1 MAETVTPSVRGR
13 QRFAAEAALLAG
25 AATTAAITGFVFG
38 LIGLTVGSAVGGSAP
53 VLIVGIVAAGVVL
66 DATRLVTGRPRPVT
80 LGRQVPREWGRLL
93 PLPVTSFLYGGR
105 LGVGPLTILSTWM
118 WWVALIGAALAGV
131 WIAVAVSVWFAVG
144 RVVINGIVGR
154 RLARRPRSNLAA
166 VRLFERRGWSGLTGL
181 AAVLTVTAALVAGC
195 GVLEPAARPVLGD
208 SPPSHRGA
216 SGVISSEH
224 VPEHMVELASPPPTS
239 PAQLEDFVRTSP
251 ALTPISPSTATST
264 ATSTVTPPST
274 GAYDGTPGGDEDP
287 SVVQPVDAGGAS
299 SLADLAPSALSGMV
313 VIDDPSVDR
322 FLTIDEAAAIQ
333 PDPTEEIAL
342 LETRGYRGGWIR
354 AFRSPA
360 ADVAVAA
367 VYEFADST
375 EAEFYLE
382 DGLITIGG
390 YGGQFFDVA
399 ELPDIRG
406 FQQDVT
412 DDGETVRTLGGAFH
426 RDNRWFLLYV
436 VGSPETVT
444 PDVLI
449 PALRS
454 WRNDLGL

>member
-13 QRFAAEAALLAG
+13 QRLAAEAALLAG
-25 AATTAAITGFVFG
+25 AATTAAIAGFVFG
-38 LIGLTVGSAVGGSAP
+38 LIGLAVGSVSGGGHP
-53 VLIVGIVAAGVVL
+53 KLIVGIVAAAVVL
-66 DATRLVTGRPRPVT
+66 DAVRLLTGRPRPLT

-93 PLPVTSFLYGGR
+93 PLPITASLYGGR

-118 WWVALIGAALAGV
+118 WWAALMGAALVGV
-131 WIAVAVSVWFAVG
+131 WTAVAVSAWFAVG

-154 RLARRPRSNLAA
+154 RLARRARSNLAA

-181 AAVLTVTAALVAGC
+181 AAVLTVTAALITGC
-195 GVLEPAARPVLGD
+195 GLLDEPARPVLGG
-208 SPPSHRGA
+208 PQPLQGA
-216 SGVISSEH
+216 NGVISSEH
-224 VPEHMVELASPPPTS
+224 VPEPMAEQASPPPTS
-239 PAQLEDFVRTSP
+239 PAQLEDFVRTSG
-251 ALTPISPSTATST
+251 AVTPNSTST
-264 ATSTVTPPST
+264 ATSPPTGDDASTGDETPST
-274 GAYDGTPGGDEDP
+274 PERG
-287 SVVQPVDAGGAS
+287 DAGEPRA
-299 SLADLAPSALSGMV
+299 LADLAPSTLSGMV
-313 VIDDPSVDR
+313 VIDDPAVDR

-360 ADVAVAA
+360 SDVAVAA
-367 VYEFADST
+367 VYEFADAA

-390 YGGQFFDVA
+390 YGGRFFDVA

-412 DDGETVRTLGGAFH
+412 DGGETVRTLGGAFH

-454 WRNDLGL
+454 WRHDLGL

>member
-1 MAETVTPSVRGR
+1 VAETVTPSVRGR
-13 QRFAAEAALLAG
+13 QRLTAEAALLSGATIT
-25 AATTAAITGFVFG
+25 AATTGFVLG
-38 LIGLTVGSAVGGSAP
+38 LIGELLVATGGLPDLAVDPSSSTGIDP
-53 VLIVGIVAAGVVL
+53 MVIVWIAAIGLGL
-66 DATRLVTGRPRPVT
+66 DASRLLTGRPHPLT

-93 PLPVTSFLYGGR
+93 PLPVTAFLYGGR

-118 WWVALIGAALAGV
+118 WWAALIAAALVGV
-131 WIAVAVSVWFAVG
+131 WTAVAVSVWFAVW
-144 RVVINGIVGR
+144 RVVINGLVGR

-166 VRLFERRGWSGLTGL
+166 VRSFQQRGWSGLTGL
-181 AAVLTVTAALVAGC
+181 ATVLTIATAFLAGC
-195 GVLEPAARPVLGD
+195 GVAGEPAARPVLVDPAPEAAG
-208 SPPSHRGA
+208 SIA
-216 SGVISSEH
+216 SEAI
-224 VPEHMVELASPPPTS
+224 SPPPTS
-239 PAQLEDFVRTSP
+239 LAHLEDFVRTS
-251 ALTPISPSTATST
+251 STLPDTRSTST
-264 ATSTVTPPST
+264 SIPADPPPT
-274 GAYDGTPGGDEDP
+274 DEAG
-287 SVVQPVDAGGAS
+287 DAGQPIA
-299 SLADLAPSALSGMV
+299 LADLVPESLAGMV
-313 VIDDPSVDR
+313 VIDDPAVDR

-360 ADVAVAA
+360 ADVAVTA
-367 VYEFADST
+367 VYEFADAA

-406 FQQDVT
+406 FQQDVD

-426 RDNRWFLLYV
+426 RGNRWFLLYV
-436 VGSPETVT
+436 IGSPETVT

>member
-13 QRFAAEAALLAG
+13 QRLTAEAALLTG
-25 AATTAAITGFVFG
+25 AAATAAMTGFVFG
-38 LIGLTVGSAVGGSAP
+38 LIGQAVLAALSPADRQP
-53 VLIVGIVAAGVVL
+53 MAIVGIVAVGLVL
-66 DATRLVTGRPRPVT
+66 DAGRLLTGRPRPVT

-93 PLPVTSFLYGGR
+93 PLTVTAFLYGGR

-118 WWVALIGAALAGV
+118 WWAALVGAALVNV
-131 WIAVAVSVWFAVG
+131 WAAVAVSVWFALW
-144 RVVINGIVGR
+144 RVAINGLVGR
-154 RLARRPRSNLAA
+154 RLARRPQSNLAA
-166 VRLFERRGWSGLTGL
+166 VRSFRQRGWSGLTGL
-181 AAVLTVTAALVAGC
+181 AAVLTVATAFLAGC
-195 GVLEPAARPVLGD
+195 GVIGEPAARPVLLNRADDNAAGN
-208 SPPSHRGA
+208 
-216 SGVISSEH
+216 VITSEAV
-224 VPEHMVELASPPPTS
+224 VPEAITPEPDTPSLIS
-239 PAQLEDFVRTSP
+239 PAQLEDFVRTS
-251 ALTPISPSTATST
+251 TPLDTTQSASPSGEPSDTAESSDTD
-264 ATSTVTPPST
+264 PPVAL
-274 GAYDGTPGGDEDP
+274 GA
-287 SVVQPVDAGGAS
+287 
-299 SLADLAPSALSGMV
+299 LAPTSLTGMV
-313 VIDDPSVDR
+313 AIDDPSVDR

-360 ADVAVAA
+360 SDVAVAA
-367 VYEFADST
+367 VYEFADES

-454 WRNDLGL
+454 WRNDLGLDVES